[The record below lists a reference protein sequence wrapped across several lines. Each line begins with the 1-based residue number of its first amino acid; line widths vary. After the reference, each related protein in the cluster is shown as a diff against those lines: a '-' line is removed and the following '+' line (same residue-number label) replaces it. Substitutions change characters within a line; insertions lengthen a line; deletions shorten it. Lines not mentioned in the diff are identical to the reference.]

1 MFSLSQLITV
11 VNWTEDKCFSHRKV
25 SVSHSLLIS
34 ATFDVIVD
42 TSITFFVLFFSRLL
56 ISSIFFSF
64 ISEKVLKDFL
74 QPHLVLFDISCP
86 CM

>member
-42 TSITFFVLFFSRLL
+42 TSITFFVLFF
-56 ISSIFFSF
+56 FQ
-64 ISEKVLKDFL
+64 D
-74 QPHLVLFDISCP
+74 C
-86 CM
+86 

>member
-42 TSITFFVLFFSRLL
+42 TSITFFFFFFFKIVDFFYFLFVYFRESFERL
-56 ISSIFFSF
+56 SSTTFGAI
-64 ISEKVLKDFL
+64 
-74 QPHLVLFDISCP
+74 
-86 CM
+86 